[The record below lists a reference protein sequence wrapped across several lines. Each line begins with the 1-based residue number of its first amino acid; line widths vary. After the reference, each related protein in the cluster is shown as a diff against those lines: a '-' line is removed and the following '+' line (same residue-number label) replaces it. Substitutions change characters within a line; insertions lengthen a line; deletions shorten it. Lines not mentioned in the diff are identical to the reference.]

1 MSVEQEENNFRGN
14 GNGYPVLGEPVIHKL
29 PKSIAMAINGIMGDI
44 KMLKKED
51 ENKFQNYSYASIDN
65 FLKAV
70 NPLCAKHGLIIIMD
84 EESCEIT
91 KDGTKNPWIH
101 IVYKFILSHANGDTW
116 LYTARRNMF
125 VAMTG
130 GQSMGSSMSYC
141 LKQFMR
147 SLFQISTGEKDDLDG
162 HNQNFDVQKKE
173 ELNAQGKP
181 KESKRVQRSLLEKAR
196 TEKKKTGF
204 VLEDTFDDKK
214 PKHTTHRRIG

>member
-1 MSVEQEENNFRGN
+1 MSVDSEENTIDFRTN
-14 GNGYPVLGEPVIHKL
+14 GNGYGTASEPVIHKL
-29 PKSIAMAINGIMGDI
+29 PKSIATAINGVMGDI

-70 NPLCAKHGLIIIMD
+70 NPLCAKHGLIITMD
-84 EESCEIT
+84 EESCNIMR
-91 KDGTKNPWIH
+91 DGTKNPWMH

-116 LYTARRNMF
+116 LYTPRRNMF

-147 SLFQISTGEKDDLDG
+147 SLFQISTGEKDALDG
-162 HNQNFDVQKKE
+162 HNQNFGVKKKE
-173 ELNAQGKP
+173 EN
-181 KESKRVQRSLLEKAR
+181 
-196 TEKKKTGF
+196 KK
-204 VLEDTFDDKK
+204 DDKTSQ
-214 PKHTTHRRIG
+214 HTTQRRKG